1 RPRFRD
7 LFLAPGET
15 ADLAPRL
22 VYTDDTQQPL
32 KDGVRFASDTPAVA
46 AVDRTGLV
54 KGIAPGVATVSLT
67 AHGREATARV
77 IVDKADGFPHFA
89 RDGHVLT
96 RYDAARSLWVR
107 SLFGLGPDEVE
118 HMPRLAA
125 AARAAAINTLTAGF
139 YLNPADGGQP
149 ADFAAWRKSWEPR

>member
-1 RPRFRD
+1 VRPPVYGRRKAAVDLDTTRWANGRHEFFVAAYSSEPGLPPVAMLRVPVTWTNRRTVREVRPRFRD

-89 RDGHVLT
+89 R
-96 RYDAARSLWVR
+96 
-107 SLFGLGPDEVE
+107 
-118 HMPRLAA
+118 
-125 AARAAAINTLTAGF
+125 
-139 YLNPADGGQP
+139 
-149 ADFAAWRKSWEPR
+149 